1 MEILKWISFILAIVS
16 LSVDIFLIVKGK
28 IDKTKKLI
36 FDIVTLI
43 IWLAIYVVSLFIGST
58 PLWYIILMPILLGM
72 YVVSIIMVY
81 KSNKE
86 PNEIVE
92 RIRDKNEE

>member
-1 MEILKWISFILAIVS
+1 MENLKWISFTLAIVS

-43 IWLAIYVVSLFIGST
+43 IWLAIYVVSLFIGATS
-58 PLWYIILMPILLGM
+58 LWYIILMPILLGM

-81 KSNKE
+81 KANKE

-92 RIRDKNEE
+92 KIRDKNEE